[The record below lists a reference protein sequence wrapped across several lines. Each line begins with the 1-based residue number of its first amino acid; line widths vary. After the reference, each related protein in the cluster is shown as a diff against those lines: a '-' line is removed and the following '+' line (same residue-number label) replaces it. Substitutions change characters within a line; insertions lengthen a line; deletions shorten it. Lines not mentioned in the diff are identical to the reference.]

1 MSGQAD
7 IIVAGHICLDMIPT
21 MHESQSDIT
30 ALLLPG
36 KLVNVGPAVMST
48 GGAVSNTGI
57 ALHRLGSQVKL
68 MGKIGAD
75 PFGQTILTL
84 LRQQDPSLV
93 EGMIVSPN
101 ETSSYSIVISP
112 PNRDRTFLHATGA
125 NDTFSAS
132 DLKEE
137 QLQGA
142 RLFHFGY
149 PPLMKNM
156 YEQEGAEL
164 LNLLKKVKESDVTVS
179 LDLAK
184 PDPSSPAGR
193 ADWRA
198 ILTQAMPFVDVCLP
212 SFEELV
218 FMLDRE
224 RFDVMEQEAPAGDLL
239 SYADGDILAR
249 LSSELI
255 GMGAAIVVIKLGEHG
270 IYVRTTSDERRFAG
284 MGLSTPEQDQVE
296 EWLNCELIS
305 SCYEVDVV
313 GTTGA
318 GDCTIAG
325 FLYGLTQGLT
335 LSETLHCA
343 VGVGACNVEQ
353 ADATS
358 GITEWAVIRERMNNG
373 WKKQAMKL
381 NLPHWHA
388 NGDQIWIGPHHK
400 SPKASVVSG

>member
-1 MSGQAD
+1 MSGPAD

-21 MHESQSDIT
+21 MYESQSDIA

-36 KLVNVGPAVMST
+36 KLINIGPAVMST

-68 MGKIGAD
+68 MGKIGGD
-75 PFGQTILTL
+75 PFGQIILTL
-84 LRQQDPSLV
+84 LRGQDPSLV
-93 EGMIVSPN
+93 EGMIVSPK

-125 NDTFSAS
+125 NDTFSAA
-132 DLKEE
+132 DLNQE

-149 PPLMKNM
+149 PPLMKKM
-156 YEQEGAEL
+156 YEHEGVEL
-164 LNLLKKVKESDVTVS
+164 LRLLKKVKESGVTVS

-193 ADWRA
+193 VDWRA

-218 FMLDRE
+218 YMLDRE
-224 RFDVMEQEAPAGDLL
+224 LFDAMEQEAPEGDLL
-239 SYADGDILAR
+239 SYADGELLAR

-270 IYVRTTSDERRFAG
+270 IYVRTTSDKRRLPQ
-284 MGLSTPEQDQVE
+284 MGLDAPEQD
-296 EWLNCELIS
+296 WLNCEIIS

-325 FLYGLTQGLT
+325 FLFGLTQGLT

-358 GITEWAVIRERMNNG
+358 GITEWAAIRERMNNG

-381 NLPHWHA
+381 NLTNWHA
-388 NGDQIWIGPHHK
+388 NGDQLWIGPHHK
-400 SPKASVVSG
+400 SSKASVISE